1 MNIISGNCAGT
12 FSGFLAHLAWMEV
25 ASNSNNEINLRL
37 HARNKTNYP
46 GNSYSNY
53 RWFSSE
59 QVNNFNEILQENLLH
74 KFFQPNEYTSGEY
87 PSEFTYF
94 ETYPVEVK
102 DAIQKYYPETTLKYE
117 GRGGLKE
124 QYDDLEFLNLTR
136 RAFNKHWNTFKF
148 TENFAKK
155 VKEEEKLIEGKKVMC
170 LMLRQSEHY
179 AGVTEGYKW
188 GGPDVLK
195 HAIETVKKRIDDY
208 DAILLTTQVGPFLD
222 KFIEIFGD
230 KCIYT
235 ERERFDMDIDW
246 KGGRYQHTPMSNE
259 EYEIEYQNAML
270 DVILSSK
277 SDLVVG
283 SSSNMFLAALSM
295 NPEIPFEIF
304 CKAHGL

>member
-25 ASNSNNEINLRL
+25 ASNSNNEIKLRL

-53 RWFSSE
+53 RWFSST
-59 QVNNFNEILQENLLH
+59 QVNNCDEILQENLLH

-117 GRGGLKE
+117 GRGGWAA
-124 QYDDLEFLNLTR
+124 QYEDLEHLNLTR

-148 TENFAKK
+148 TEEFDKK
-155 VKEEEKLIEGKKVMC
+155 VKEEEKLIEGKKVVC
-170 LMLRQSEHY
+170 LMLRSSMHY
-179 AGVTEGYKW
+179 AGSTYYSGTTN
-188 GGPDVLK
+188 VLDS
-195 HAIETVKKRIDDY
+195 AVESVKDMMDDY
-208 DAILLTTQVGPFLD
+208 DAVLLTTQIKPFLD
-222 KFIEIFGD
+222 RFVDVFGD

-235 ERERFDMDIDW
+235 ERERSEIDTDW
-246 KGGRYQHTPMSNE
+246 KGGRDIVMSDE
-259 EYEIEYQNAML
+259 DYETEYRNAML

-277 SDLVVG
+277 TNCIIG
-283 SSSNMFLAALSM
+283 SGSNMFLAALSM
-295 NPEIPFEIF
+295 SPEVPFEIF
-304 CKAHGL
+304 CKEHGM